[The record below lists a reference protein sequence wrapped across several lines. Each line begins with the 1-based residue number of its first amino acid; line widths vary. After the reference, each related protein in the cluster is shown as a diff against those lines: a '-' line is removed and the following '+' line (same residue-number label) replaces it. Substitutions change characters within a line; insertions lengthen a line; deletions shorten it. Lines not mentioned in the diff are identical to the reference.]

1 MTLFTENT
9 RKLLVPLL
17 VLAVLIVS
25 IALFFYAA
33 APVAVDMP
41 WVGWVLL
48 ALVAVGALGLGW
60 LAWEQASSKTAA
72 KSTVRELPTSA
83 VMMVMLEA
91 ITVAVAVLA
100 VFVWLAP
107 VMGLPT
113 VLVVPFA
120 LGLVSVVALILDL
133 LSKTGRLAERWRA
146 LEAATSVFVAFSVIA
161 TLFYLALGT

>member
-72 KSTVRELPTSA
+72 K
-83 VMMVMLEA
+83 
-91 ITVAVAVLA
+91 
-100 VFVWLAP
+100 
-107 VMGLPT
+107 
-113 VLVVPFA
+113 
-120 LGLVSVVALILDL
+120 
-133 LSKTGRLAERWRA
+133 
-146 LEAATSVFVAFSVIA
+146 
-161 TLFYLALGT
+161 

>member
-9 RKLLVPLL
+9 RKLLVPIL

-25 IALFFYAA
+25 IALFFYASA
-33 APVAVDMP
+33 SVAIELP
-41 WVGWVLL
+41 WVGWILL
-48 ALVAVGALGLGW
+48 GLVAVGALGLGW
-60 LAWEQASSKTAA
+60 LAWERASSASGS

-100 VFVWLAP
+100 AFVWLAP
-107 VMGLPT
+107 VMGLRT

-120 LGLVSVVALILDL
+120 LGLVSVVALILDM

-146 LEAATSVFVAFSVIA
+146 LEAATSVFVVFSVIA
-161 TLFYLALGT
+161 TLFYLALGA